1 MYAWIDE
8 IIGGL
13 SEYYNTNN
21 VYELCDVLN
30 IQINKLESNNI
41 LLHGNDSIYIRDYF
55 DVEVVFIRN
64 DLNVESE
71 KFILL
76 HELGHA
82 LLHIDIFKAAFN
94 RNFINKD
101 KLEKQANYFAFKM
114 LNIEFDEIEL
124 DGMSLDQISRCIGMP
139 YEPLS
144 QLVGV

>member
-1 MYAWIDE
+1 MYTWIDDV
-8 IIGGL
+8 IGGL
-13 SEYYNTNN
+13 SECYNTNN
-21 VYELCDVLN
+21 VYELCDILN
-30 IQINKLESNNI
+30 IKIKKLESSNI

-55 DVEVVFIRN
+55 DSEIVFIRA
-64 DLNVESE
+64 DLIMESE

-82 LLHIDIFKAAFN
+82 LLHTDIFKAAFN

-114 LNIEFDEIEL
+114 LNLEFDEIEL
-124 DGMSLDQISRCIGMP
+124 EGMSLEQISRCIGIP